1 MPEFLFVSVTGKDC
15 PAAPFLFKFKLFSV
29 SVYDQ
34 YDLKSLD
41 DFYIL
46 YKSIYCTIN
55 EIRLFLI
62 GVESFATYEEYF
74 LTDFELKLSK
84 C

>member
-1 MPEFLFVSVTGKDC
+1 MPEFLFVSVTLAK
-15 PAAPFLFKFKLFSV
+15 AVLVAPFLFKLFSIL
-29 SVYDQ
+29 VYDQ
-34 YDLKSLD
+34 YDLESLD

-46 YKSIYCTIN
+46 YKSIYCPIN
-55 EIRLFLI
+55 EIRLLLI